1 MLRSYLY
8 GRCMV
13 ISSVIEE
20 QDQLSL
26 IQTQTLSSRPSFFA
40 IGCLT
45 GIIAIFCKYS
55 FSSSFSASAVLFLI
69 ITGDVILILDITAM
83 KKPRSFPPFDVP
95 SILSIAPFIILL
107 KTVSNSIGTNSDG
120 KMSESESAS
129 QVGFRFF
136 SFSKVK
142 TWNKIHPMTK
152 YLADFEFWGL
162 KQWTT
167 TKHIRERIVS
177 LQ

>member
-26 IQTQTLSSRPSFFA
+26 IQTQTLSSRPFFFA

-55 FSSSFSASAVLFLI
+55 FSNSFSASAVLFLI

-95 SILSIAPFIILL
+95 SILCIAPFIILL
-107 KTVSNSIGTNSDG
+107 KTVSNSIGPIRHSD
-120 KMSESESAS
+120 SDLE
-129 QVGFRFF
+129 
-136 SFSKVK
+136 
-142 TWNKIHPMTK
+142 N
-152 YLADFEFWGL
+152 
-162 KQWTT
+162 
-167 TKHIRERIVS
+167 ERIQTEKCPNRNLHRKS
-177 LQ
+177 DSDFFLSH